1 MTPPIWANYPLA
13 LLFLSA
19 WAGIP
24 LQMTSPP
31 HTPTC
36 PARAALA
43 TDSEPETGPGHHLS
57 SAGGPA
63 KNHPPARRATGR
75 SAR

>member
-13 LLFLSA
+13 LLFPSA

-31 HTPTC
+31 PHTPTC
-36 PARAALA
+36 PPRRHSPPTASRKPDPA
-43 TDSEPETGPGHHLS
+43 TT
-57 SAGGPA
+57 
-63 KNHPPARRATGR
+63 
-75 SAR
+75 